1 MSTQIVGHLKKD
13 YPRAQLEDSYFSVI
27 PMKATVLFLLAV
39 ITSAASA
46 QVYRCPD
53 PQKGKTTYS
62 DSPCT
67 QGKQSDRPRTLEE
80 RMLDEERAAVA
91 RERFQ
96 LEQERQMMREQ
107 RQRPP
112 QTVVIE
118 SGGSQPRATS
128 YECEIAQ
135 KNAWGTN
142 RAQAQRK
149 ADLACLGPEGA
160 ARVQAERE
168 RQRPVVTDC
177 FRNGVH
183 TRCVTR

>member
-1 MSTQIVGHLKKD
+1 
-13 YPRAQLEDSYFSVI
+13 
-27 PMKATVLFLLAV
+27 
-39 ITSAASA
+39 
-46 QVYRCPD
+46 
-53 PQKGKTTYS
+53 
-62 DSPCT
+62 
-67 QGKQSDRPRTLEE
+67 
-80 RMLDEERAAVA
+80 MLDEERAAVA

-107 RQRPP
+107 RQRPA
-112 QTVVIE
+112 QTVVVE
-118 SGGSQPRATS
+118 TGGSQPRASS

-135 KNAWGTN
+135 KNAWGVN

-168 RQRPVVTDC
+168 RRRPVVTDC